1 MTPRVAALAEVVR
14 LAERQLDAARRVD
27 AVALQRATE
36 ARKKAQERLDFPGLR
51 RLPPKD
57 LAIVRDLAAKLQALD
72 ARILTCG
79 QTVLEVIAGM
89 FPDGAPPAYSR
100 RGELRSA

>member
-1 MTPRVAALAEVVR
+1 MSRVDPLAEVVR

-27 AVALQRATE
+27 APGLQKATE
-36 ARKKAQERLDFPGLR
+36 ARKKAQERLDVAGLR
-51 RLPPKD
+51 RLPVKE
-57 LAIVRDLAAKLQALD
+57 LVVVRQLLLRLQALD

-79 QTVLEVIAGM
+79 QTVLEVISVM
-89 FPDGAPPAYSR
+89 LPDGAPPSYSR